1 MAWLRTNCA
10 AVALLCVLGSA
21 HAQSP
26 NYPSKPIY
34 ILSFQQRL
42 DDANIG
48 VAFEQMGREAVAE
61 RVQHHALLDPG
72 RVDHLVEQAAPL
84 AGGHRLTMPP
94 ALLSGADEVIE

>member
-1 MAWLRTNCA
+1 
-10 AVALLCVLGSA
+10 
-21 HAQSP
+21 
-26 NYPSKPIY
+26 
-34 ILSFQQRL
+34 
-42 DDANIG
+42 
-48 VAFEQMGREAVAE
+48 VAE